1 MDDAVDG
8 ANRLPNIQ
16 PVGDDADVKGGKVR
30 KVSVYEPEPTQLST
44 EEPNKPMEGTHI
56 IIKERKKASQKQLD
70 ALAKARDVRR
80 LKKVAMQQEKPIA
93 SSQNPEL
100 QSKIA
105 GLEEMVA
112 MLNQKLNT
120 PNKPPVST
128 PPVPRSST
136 AFSHF
141 NTDIHDMTSGK
152 QMHSNRISF

>member
-8 ANRLPNIQ
+8 ASRLPNIQ
-16 PVGDDADVKGGKVR
+16 PVGDDPDIKGGKVR
-30 KVSVYEPEPTQLST
+30 KVSVYEPEPVKLSN

-80 LKKVAMQQEKPIA
+80 LKKVAAQQEKPIQ
-93 SSQNPEL
+93 SSQDPEML
-100 QSKIA
+100 SKIA

-120 PNKPPVST
+120 PNKPPAVT

-136 AFSHF
+136 TFRNFS
-141 NTDIHDMTSGK
+141 TEAHDMPKPQGT
-152 QMHSNRISF
+152 RISF